1 MHSQRIA
8 GSDSGGKW
16 PMGRGLREIREKL
29 GLTLDD
35 VAKGSRQIVETRQI
49 PEYLFT
55 AGRLCQVEQSNS
67 LPSIYKFASLSVIY
81 RTPFAELL
89 RIYGIE
95 TAWVR
100 RRRSSNKDWVDGR
113 GETNKSE
120 TTPREREPT
129 PNLK

>member
-1 MHSQRIA
+1 MNNGIYQAGQRLRQIREEHGLTLKDVEEQSQRIA

-35 VAKGSRQIVETRQI
+35 VEKGSRQIVETRQI

-81 RTPFAELL
+81 QTPFAELL

-100 RRRSSNKDWVDGR
+100 QRRK
-113 GETNKSE
+113 
-120 TTPREREPT
+120 
-129 PNLK
+129 